1 MATAAET
8 AARDRAMLAAH
19 AAGRTGDRI
28 VVRRF
33 RPAVSVGCHQTFEHE
48 ARRQYCDEAGVQVVR
63 RPTAGG
69 ALYLDEGQQA
79 MSLVVPAVALGT
91 NLAERLAAGAE
102 IAAAALARL
111 GVQSVFKAPNDLQ
124 VAGRQKIASVF
135 LAEQGRSVLLFATSS
150 AVDLKVRCSS
160 SVPTEKL
167 TVTVHDTSRIA

>member
-1 MATAAET
+1 MPDATLLASTSRVMVPQAPGASRPLAEMATAAET

-79 MSLVVPAVALGT
+79 MSLVVPAVALG
-91 NLAERLAAGAE
+91 
-102 IAAAALARL
+102 
-111 GVQSVFKAPNDLQ
+111 
-124 VAGRQKIASVF
+124 
-135 LAEQGRSVLLFATSS
+135 
-150 AVDLKVRCSS
+150 
-160 SVPTEKL
+160 
-167 TVTVHDTSRIA
+167 